1 MIPKKKKERKKERN
15 KWTNDDIKS
24 NKKRPKINP
33 SYPQP
38 ESNHKIMSNGHFLV
52 VKRI

>member
-1 MIPKKKKERKKERN
+1 MIPKRKKEVDITYNKQEKKKKKE
-15 KWTNDDIKS
+15 T
-24 NKKRPKINP
+24 NP

-52 VKRI
+52 VNRI

>member
-1 MIPKKKKERKKERN
+1 MIPERKKERKKK
-15 KWTNDDIKS
+15 KWNNDGIKYK
-24 NKKRPKINP
+24 KKRQKINP

>member
-1 MIPKKKKERKKERN
+1 MIPEREKERKWN
-15 KWTNDDIKS
+15 NDDIKY
-24 NKKRPKINP
+24 NKKKREKINP